1 MVPIESLYSAWLMK
15 SSLLSLLLFTFL
27 SLFFEACSSGPEEEA
42 KKEEVGPTVVEGSI
56 GTHSEGE
63 LLLKK
68 RKGLFTYEDST
79 VGKSDLEKG
88 KFHISFDLKGA
99 GYLALEDP
107 TGGLLLYLRPGDSL
121 VVRKGLEGPYRFEGS
136 GAPANEYI
144 QKKRRFRDSLGR
156 KNDSLFEV
164 EKEEFEKAFKERK
177 QAYRSFHE
185 MYANEADMDHGERF
199 KELER
204 LRDRI
209 ELAILKFS
217 YPDIYLYENPNDT
230 VSFPQEHWDFLDSM
244 DLNDPMFLHVPD
256 YLSFAYDVANK
267 YTLDNK
273 GEQRNMS
280 YREMLF
286 RTIQEEFEGEV
297 EEALLTYFILEQTKY
312 APERVMDSFLERY
325 RKVVDDPRKRA
336 FVERKLKE
344 LKEKEA
350 L

>member
-1 MVPIESLYSAWLMK
+1 MR
-15 SSLLSLLLFTFL
+15 SSVLLPLLPYLT
-27 SLFFEACSSGPEEEA
+27 LFFWACSSEPEEEA
-42 KKEEVGPTVVEGSI
+42 KKEVTGPTIVEGSI

-79 VGKSDLEKG
+79 VGKSNLEKG
-88 KFHISFDLKGA
+88 KFHISFDLKKA
-99 GYLALEDP
+99 SYLALEDP
-107 TGGLLLYLRPGDSL
+107 TGGLLIYLRPGDSL
-121 VVRKGLEGPYRFEGS
+121 FVRKGLEGPYRFEGT
-136 GAPANEYI
+136 GAVANEYI
-144 QKKRRFRDSLGR
+144 QKKRGFRDSLGR

-164 EKEEFEKAFKERK
+164 EKEDFEKAFKERK
-177 QAYRSFHE
+177 KAYRSFHKKNAHGSDVE
-185 MYANEADMDHGERF
+185 LGERF
-199 KELER
+199 KKLER

-230 VSFPQEHWDFLDSM
+230 VSFTQEHYDFLDSM
-244 DLNDPMFLHVPD
+244 DLNDPMLLHIPD

-297 EEALLTYFILEQTKY
+297 EEALLTYFVLEQSKY

-325 RKVVDDPRKRA
+325 RKAVDDPRKRA
-336 FVERKLKE
+336 FVERKLEE